1 MGETVMGV
9 VDQST
14 ATSSISVGLGEMKV
28 LKNTDST
35 LACLGLG
42 SCVGVA
48 AWDPVARV
56 AGMAHVVLPSSQG
69 RRPDSGAK
77 YADRAI
83 PKLIQEVGAQGALK
97 SRLVIKIAGGAQMAL
112 SSANDPIFK
121 IGEQNVT
128 AVLEAIDRESL
139 RVEVKETGGNRG
151 RTLRLNAASGETQVS
166 VAGEPPRKL

>member
-1 MGETVMGV
+1 MGESVMVV
-9 VDQST
+9 VDRESIKN
-14 ATSSISVGLGEMKV
+14 SISVGLGEMKIV
-28 LKNTDST
+28 KNTDST

-48 AWDPVARV
+48 AWDPAARV
-56 AGMAHVVLPSSQG
+56 AAMAHVVLPTSEG
-69 RRPDSGAK
+69 RRPDTGAK

-83 PKLIQEVGAQGALK
+83 PKLIQAVREQGGLK

-112 SSANDPIFK
+112 SLANDPIFK
-121 IGEQNVT
+121 IGEQNV
-128 AVLEAIDRESL
+128 AAILEAIDREGL
-139 RVEVKETGGNRG
+139 KVRAEETGGNRG

>member
-1 MGETVMGV
+1 MVAL
-9 VDQST
+9 DRAT
-14 ATSSISVGLGEMKV
+14 AKNSIAIGLGEMKV
-28 LKNTDST
+28 LKDSDAT

-56 AGMAHVVLPSSQG
+56 AAMAHVVLPSSEG

-83 PKLIQEVGAQGALK
+83 PKLIQAVRDEGGLG

-112 SSANDPIFK
+112 SMANDPIFK
-121 IGEQNVT
+121 IGEQNVA
-128 AVLEAIDRESL
+128 AVLEAINQEGL
-139 RVEVKETGGNRG
+139 KVKAGEVGGNRG
-151 RTLRLNAASGETQVS
+151 RTLRLRRSTVS
-166 VAGEPPRKL
+166 ILWL

>member
-1 MGETVMGV
+1 MVAVDRETT
-9 VDQST
+9 QS
-14 ATSSISVGLGEMKV
+14 SVAIGLGEMKV
-28 LKNTDST
+28 LKNSDAT

-56 AGMAHVVLPSSQG
+56 AAMAHVVLPSSQG

-83 PKLIQEVGAQGALK
+83 PKLIQAVREQGGLK
-97 SRLVIKIAGGAQMAL
+97 SRLVIKISGGAQMAL
-112 SSANDPIFK
+112 SNANDPIFK
-121 IGEQNVT
+121 IGEQNV
-128 AVLEAIDRESL
+128 AAILEAIDREGL
-139 RVEVKETGGNRG
+139 KVEAEDTGGSRG
-151 RTLRLNAASGETQVS
+151 RTLRLNAANGETQVS

>member
-1 MGETVMGV
+1 MGEAVMV
-9 VDQST
+9 AVDK
-14 ATSSISVGLGEMKV
+14 ATEKSSVSVGLGEMKV
-28 LKNTDST
+28 LKNSDAT

-56 AGMAHVVLPSSQG
+56 AGMAHVVLPSSEG

-83 PKLIQEVGAQGALK
+83 PKLIQAVKDQGGLK

-112 SSANDPIFK
+112 SIANDPIFK
-121 IGEQNVT
+121 IGEQNVN
-128 AVLEAIDRESL
+128 AVLEAIGREGL
-139 RVEVKETGGNRG
+139 KVEVEEIGGNRG
-151 RTLRLNAASGETQVS
+151 RTLRLNAANGETQVS

>member
-1 MGETVMGV
+1 MGETVMVV
-9 VDQST
+9 VDQAT

-28 LKNTDST
+28 LKNTDTT

-42 SCVGVA
+42 SCVGVV

-56 AGMAHVVLPSSQG
+56 AGMAHIVLPSSQG

-83 PKLIQEVGAQGALK
+83 PKLIQEVSAQGALK
-97 SRLVIKIAGGAQMAL
+97 SRLVVKIVGGAQMAL
-112 SSANDPIFK
+112 SSANDAIFK
-121 IGEQNVT
+121 IGEQNVA
-128 AVLEAIDRESL
+128 AVLEAINREGL
-139 RVEVKETGGNRG
+139 KVGANETGGNRG
-151 RTLRLNAASGETQVS
+151 RTLRLNTASGETQVS

>member
-1 MGETVMGV
+1 MVV
-9 VDQST
+9 VDRSI

-28 LKNTDST
+28 LKNSDAT

-42 SCVGVA
+42 SCVAVA

-69 RRPDSGAK
+69 RRPDSGGK

-83 PKLIQEVGAQGALK
+83 TKLIEEVSAQGAVK
-97 SRLVIKIAGGAQMAL
+97 SRLVVKIAGGAQMAL
-112 SSANDPIFK
+112 TKAINPIFK

-128 AVLEAIDRESL
+128 AVLEAINREGL
-139 RVEVKETGGNRG
+139 RVKAKETGGNRG
-151 RTLRLNAASGETQVS
+151 RTLRMNTASGETQVS